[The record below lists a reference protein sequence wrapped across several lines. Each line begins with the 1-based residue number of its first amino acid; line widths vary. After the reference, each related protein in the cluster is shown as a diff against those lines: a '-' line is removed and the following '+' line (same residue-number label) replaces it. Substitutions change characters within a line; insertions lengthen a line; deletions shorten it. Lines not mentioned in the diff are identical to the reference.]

1 MFMVVSTKSGPG
13 QQFFVTR
20 VSVFY
25 LNSRNQA
32 FVSLDD
38 DSVAAKV
45 CKITLL
51 QQLVYRGNHDV
62 IWLWDLAR

>member
-1 MFMVVSTKSGPG
+1 MFMVISTKSGPG

-20 VSVFY
+20 VSVLY
-25 LNSRNQA
+25 LISRNLA
-32 FVSLDD
+32 SVSLDD

-51 QQLVYRGNHDV
+51 QQLVYRGNYDV